1 LNDSLLDPLFMLLDA
16 LLPEDDLLEDEKEVS
31 ALALLFLAPV
41 RKEE

>member
-1 LNDSLLDPLFMLLDA
+1 MKDSLLDPLFMLLDA
-16 LLPEDDLLEDEKEVS
+16 LLAEDDLFEDEKEVS